1 MPVYSS
7 AEIFNNR
14 LMVHDNII
22 TNLIFNIG
30 FMYSDLANYFTLNQ
44 VNLYYWYNV
53 GVGIG
58 DFMIR
63 FWYRTDFMSV
73 YVWPSIDDCDLS

>member
-1 MPVYSS
+1 MPAYSP

>member
-1 MPVYSS
+1 MPAYSA

>member
-1 MPVYSS
+1 MPVYSP